1 MPSIIHGLPADLI
14 DVAEASEVLRI
25 SKGTLYGWIQR
36 GHLPHYR
43 LGRLVRLSAH
53 DLVRFLERERR
64 TLGGGPQEH
73 IGSP

>member
-1 MPSIIHGLPADLI
+1 MPSTIHGFPADLV

-36 GHLPHYR
+36 GYLPHYR

-53 DLVRFLERERR
+53 DLVLFLERERR
-64 TLGGGPQEH
+64 MASLHPQDSAT
-73 IGSP
+73 SP